1 MAISIGDRKL
11 RMVMIGGG
19 PGSGIGRV
27 HRMGGR
33 STTAFSA

>member
-19 PGSGIGRV
+19 SGIGRV

-33 STTAFSA
+33 STTALSA